1 MDFRLPNTC
10 ADVGL
15 LSCHD
20 ANKNILQFVSGKTTF
35 LNEEKQNSLSIIRE
49 HPTTLAL
56 PDILVPH
63 FVVKYKSSASASD
76 PLLANDIDHQLKSA
90 LVATLDQAIL
100 LGVDKSNYAS
110 YGALVNPKEGR
121 VALYAMVQTRNQ
133 VCIILYCLLLIY

>member
-1 MDFRLPNTC
+1 MEFRLPNTC
-10 ADVGL
+10 ADAGL
-15 LSCHD
+15 LSCLETNRD
-20 ANKNILQFVSGKTTF
+20 IFRITIGKGTF
-35 LNEEKQNSLSIIRE
+35 LNKETQDRLRIIRE
-49 HPTTLAL
+49 LSTTLSIS
-56 PDILVPH
+56 DIMVPH

-76 PLLANDIDHQLKSA
+76 PLLANDIDRQLKSA

>member
-76 PLLANDIDHQLKSA
+76 PLLANDIDRQLKSA
-90 LVATLDQAIL
+90 LAATLDQAIL
-100 LGVDKSNYAS
+100 LGADRDTYAS
-110 YGALVNPKEGR
+110 YGAMVSPKEGT
-121 VALYAMVQTRNQ
+121 VTLYAMVQTQNL
-133 VCIILYCLLLIY
+133 VCTTLHCLLLLY